1 MVVVEKDLVTLNQDI
16 AGQEIGIPVYRIF
29 DKQSFD
35 RKTANKDNADKDALY
50 DLSQVKS
57 TSKKQLP
64 KVYIQSAV
72 HAAEM
77 QGSAVIFKLIEQLK
91 QLTLHAEFTLVP
103 NCNPFGR
110 TQRAG
115 EYLQGRYDATTGNNW
130 NRFYHYDPSD
140 VVEFVETLTE
150 QQISLIESG
159 SESELVLAF
168 KSFLK
173 YKFGLKL
180 DQSWGVNT
188 AQFLNTSL
196 QELAVDA
203 DIVLDLHTG
212 PASTHHIYSPEFLTQ
227 SAHAF
232 NFENIISIPTTF
244 AGALD
249 EASFTPWVYLA
260 ELLKQKGITLNYKV
274 NAFTIELGSQENI
287 CLTQAQSDSGGI
299 LNYLQA
305 NNLIDGF
312 VGVTPVEV
320 TTTLLKNYKTLF
332 SKHAGMV
339 EYLAKPGDK
348 VEKGQVIARVLNSL
362 EFDTKHAVVD
372 VTAPESGTII
382 LHYPSAAVQVG
393 TQLFKIAV
401 N

>member
-1 MVVVEKDLVTLNQDI
+1 MLVVEKDLVTLNQDI

-29 DKQSFD
+29 TKERSD
-35 RKTANKDNADKDALY
+35 RRISNKEAQTDP
-50 DLSQVKS
+50 Q
-57 TSKKQLP
+57 TQLK

-77 QGSAVIFKLIEQLK
+77 QGSAVIFRLIEQLK
-91 QLTLHAEFTLVP
+91 LLTLNAEFILVP

-110 TQRAG
+110 NQRAG

-130 NRFYHYDPSD
+130 NRFYHYSSSD
-140 VVEFVETLTE
+140 VSEFAEGLTE
-150 QQISLIESG
+150 KDLNQVKNG
-159 SESELVLAF
+159 AESELVWSF

-173 YKFGLKL
+173 DKFALKL

-188 AQFLNTSL
+188 AQFLNTTL
-196 QELAVDA
+196 QEIAVDA

-227 SAHAF
+227 RAHAF

-260 ELLKQKGITLNYKV
+260 ELLAKKGITLNYKV

-287 CLTQAQSDSGGI
+287 CLTQAQKDSEGI
-299 LNYLQA
+299 LNYLQD
-305 NNLIDGF
+305 NNLISGF
-312 VGVTPVEV
+312 SGVTPVEV
-320 TTTLLKNYKTLF
+320 TTTLLANYKTLF

-362 EFDTKHAVVD
+362 EFDTKHAIVD
-372 VTAPESGTII
+372 VKAPSSGTII

-401 N
+401 NS

>member
-16 AGQEIGIPVYRIF
+16 AGQEIGIPVYRVF
-29 DKQSFD
+29 NKKDSNKQASD
-35 RKTANKDNADKDALY
+35 NLKSSKD
-50 DLSQVKS
+50 
-57 TSKKQLP
+57 TSKSYLP
-64 KVYIQSAV
+64 KVYIQSAI

-77 QGSAVIFKLIEQLK
+77 QGSAVIFKLIEQLTH
-91 QLTLHAEFTLVP
+91 LTLHAEFILVP

-130 NRFYHYDPSD
+130 NRFYHYDPAD

-150 QQISLIESG
+150 QQISLVSNG
-159 SESELVLAF
+159 SESELVLFF

-173 YKFGLKL
+173 HKFGLKL
-180 DQSWGVNT
+180 DKEWGVNT
-188 AQFLNTSL
+188 AQFLNTTL
-196 QELAVDA
+196 QEMAVDA
-203 DIVLDLHTG
+203 DVVLDLHTG
-212 PASTHHIYSPEFLTQ
+212 PSSTHHIYSPAFLTL

-249 EASFTPWVYLA
+249 EASFTPWVYLT
-260 ELLKQKGITLNYKV
+260 ELLHQKGITLNYKV
-274 NAFTIELGSQENI
+274 NAFTIELGSQGNI

-299 LNYLQA
+299 LNYLQD
-305 NNLIDGF
+305 NHLIDGF
-312 VGVTPVEV
+312 AGVTPVEI

-362 EFDTKHAVVD
+362 EFDTTHAIMD
-372 VTAPESGTII
+372 VKTPESGTII

-401 N
+401 DS

>member
-1 MVVVEKDLVTLNQDI
+1 MLVVEKDLVTLNQDI

-29 DKQSFD
+29 DKKVVEKQAIET
-35 RKTANKDNADKDALY
+35 KNATKSS
-50 DLSQVKS
+50 SQTHLK
-57 TSKKQLP
+57 

-77 QGSAVIFKLIEQLK
+77 QGSAVIFRLIEQLK
-91 QLTLHAEFTLVP
+91 HLTLNAEFILVP

-130 NRFYHYDPSD
+130 NRFYHYNPQDI
-140 VVEFVETLTE
+140 EQFVALLTAE
-150 QQISLIESG
+150 QIQKLKNDD
-159 SESELVLAF
+159 ESELITDF

-173 YKFGLKL
+173 QSLTSKL
-180 DQSWGVNT
+180 DKDWGVNT
-188 AQFLNTSL
+188 AQFLNTTL
-196 QELAVDA
+196 QEFAVDA
-203 DIVLDLHTG
+203 DLVLDLHTG
-212 PASTHHIYSPEFLTQ
+212 PSSTRHIYSPEFLAT
-227 SAHAF
+227 SAQDF
-232 NFENIISIPTTF
+232 NIENILSIPAQF

-249 EASFTPWVYLA
+249 EASFMPWVYLS
-260 ELLKQKGITLNYKV
+260 ELMAKQGVTINYEV
-274 NAFTIELGSQENI
+274 SAFTVELGSQENI
-287 CLTQAQSDSGGI
+287 CLTQAQEDSAGI
-299 LNYLQA
+299 LNYLQK

-312 VGVTPVEV
+312 TGVAPVEI

-332 SKHAGMV
+332 SRHAGMV

-348 VEKGQVIARVLNSL
+348 VNKGQVIARVLNSL
-362 EFDTKHAVVD
+362 EFDTKHAIVD
-372 VTAPESGTII
+372 VKAPSSGTII